1 MHPRPTLEER
11 WMSKPREEDKMGLL
25 LVLMMPIVMIVTGV
39 LRMYLVGLVTF

>member
-1 MHPRPTLEER
+1 MHHRPTLEER
-11 WMSKPREEDKMGLL
+11 WMSKPHEEDKMGLL

>member
-1 MHPRPTLEER
+1 
-11 WMSKPREEDKMGLL
+11 MSKPREEDKMGLL